1 MDIIFFINSIILL
14 AIENSLKM
22 NGNLKNKNEKIEALK
37 WATQSTT
44 KEVKQKLTNQR
55 QTTVQSAQKPTNCNI
70 QMSETREEALT
81 ISFFFGKSNETERQ
95 NSRRRHGEEKL
106 KILFVF
112 CLFKE
117 NETFFSIRALNPDLV
132 LQNIKKALIIIGRKY
147 WIKFQKF

>member
-1 MDIIFFINSIILL
+1 MDIIF
-14 AIENSLKM
+14 SLIQSFCWQLKTHWKWTEIW
-22 NGNLKNKNEKIEALK
+22 KNKNEKIEALK

-95 NSRRRHGEEKL
+95 NSRRRHGEKKL

-147 WIKFQKF
+147 WIKF